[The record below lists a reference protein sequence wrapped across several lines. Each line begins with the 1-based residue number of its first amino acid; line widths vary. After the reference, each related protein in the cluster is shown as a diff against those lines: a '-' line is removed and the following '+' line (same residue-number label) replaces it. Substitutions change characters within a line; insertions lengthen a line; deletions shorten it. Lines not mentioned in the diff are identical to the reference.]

1 MTIDDERKGYAIE
14 NLGNGVTT
22 IVAEMA
28 RMRHEIARL
37 KGELERVQTES
48 ADAFHHRDGPPP
60 YPSNSE
66 LLVRLSEENERLQ
79 DKLTAMRIVQKEEHE
94 ILDKLSEENDQ
105 LKDHIKKLKFEVGRI
120 QDNYDSVARVMK
132 DWGIQLSRLHKEN
145 ERLQEELAQPTVT
158 LCAEHQRAERILAAL
173 REPSGAVVEAGCIA
187 RFGSHN
193 WAQNGDGEDE
203 WRCWHRSAFGQQLVA
218 AVAAAEQE
226 VKRAES

>member
-1 MTIDDERKGYAIE
+1 MTSNDERKGYAIE

-60 YPSNSE
+60 YPSDSE

-105 LKDHIKKLKFEVGRI
+105 LKD
-120 QDNYDSVARVMK
+120 
-132 DWGIQLSRLHKEN
+132 
-145 ERLQEELAQPTVT
+145 ELVQQSIT
-158 LCAEHQRAERILAAL
+158 LRAEHQRAERILAKL
-173 REPSGAVVEAGCIA
+173 REPSEAVWEAAVEAFEA
-187 RFGSHN
+187 SSGSTF
-193 WAQNGDGEDE
+193 AAL
-203 WRCWHRSAFGQQLVA
+203 CA
-218 AVAAAEQE
+218 AVEAAEQE
-226 VKRAES
+226 VVGER